1 MSRIRR
7 FIRWMFLL
15 GLLAVVIGGIGF
27 AILYLRLSSGLPDP
41 KTLRAVELQEPLY
54 VYAADGRLMAL
65 FGEKRRYPVT
75 MAQVPKRV
83 KDAFLAAEDARFYE
97 HEGVDYKGVGRAVWQ
112 MVFTDKERVAGGSTI
127 TQQVARQ
134 FFLSNEYRIERKLK
148 EMLLARK
155 MEQELSKDEI
165 FELYLNNSFFG
176 NRAYGVAA
184 AAEYYYG
191 KTLDQLDLDEAASLA
206 SIPKF
211 PTAANPISN
220 PVRARERRDVYVLKR
235 MRELGMITA
244 AEEAAARAV
253 PMHASPHEKP
263 VEVYAPFIAEM
274 VRQQMLERFG
284 EDALERGYHVTTTI
298 DPTMQVA
305 ADRAVRDGLHIYDH
319 RHGWNPKSMPFLEL
333 GPNETAA
340 DAAKRLSRYPVQ
352 GELLPALVLATR
364 GDAVEAVL
372 GDGTLITIGKE
383 EARWP
388 GRNPATLLKRGDVT
402 RVRRIVETPKTAD
415 AKGAAAKDA
424 GMKGADAKPTDATS
438 PEAQATAAL
447 QGGPAKYRLDQ
458 IPRAQAALVSLD
470 ADTGAVR
477 ALVGGY
483 SFAGSKFNT
492 VTQARR
498 QPGSSFK
505 PFIYA
510 AAFERGYNPA
520 SIVLDAPVVFRMG
533 NNKVWRPQNDGGG
546 FSGPG
551 RVREALVRSRNLV
564 SVRMLDAIGVEY
576 ARDYITQFGFD
587 KEELP
592 PNLSIS
598 LGTPSLTPM
607 SIARGYAVF
616 TNGGFRVDPWIIDEV
631 RDSDDKVIY
640 KHKPV
645 VACRGCTPGTALAG
659 QQAASPAANVVDGF
673 NLGPTP
679 TGQPAAAGSDAAKP
693 DPAQEKKKEV
703 AAAKPLPPGT
713 QVAPRAIDERIAY
726 QMVSMMRD
734 VVLRGT
740 ATEAKRIGREDVGGK
755 TGSTNDHR
763 DAWFSGTGG
772 NLVTT
777 VWVGKSDN
785 TSLGYREYGGKA
797 ALPIW
802 IDFMKVALKDMPIAQ
817 NEPPAN
823 MVRVVVSGD
832 GRLMASETGG
842 GIVEYV
848 KAEDLDRMEN
858 FVDYGDYGNDVPDEE
873 AFDIF

>member
-7 FIRWMFLL
+7 LLRWMFLL
-15 GLLAVVIGGIGF
+15 GLIGAVVGGIGL
-27 AILYLRLSSGLPDP
+27 AILYAKLSSDLPDP

-65 FGEKRRYPVT
+65 FGEKRRYPVE
-75 MAQVPKRV
+75 MANVPKRV

-112 MVFTDKERVAGGSTI
+112 MVSTDKERVAGGSTI

-165 FELYLNNSFFG
+165 FALYLNNSFFG

-211 PTAANPISN
+211 PSSANPISN
-220 PVRARERRDVYVLKR
+220 PVRAKERRDVYVLKR

-263 VEVYAPFIAEM
+263 VEVYAPYIAEM
-274 VRQQMLERFG
+274 VRQEMLERFG

-298 DPTMQVA
+298 DASMQAA
-305 ADRAVRDGLHIYDH
+305 ADQAVRDGLHTYDH

-340 DAAKRLSRYPVQ
+340 EAAKRLSRYPVQ
-352 GELLPALVLATR
+352 GELLPALVLGVQ

-372 GDGTLITIGKE
+372 RDGTVITIGKE

-388 GRNPATLLKRGDVT
+388 GRSPATLLKRGDVT
-402 RVRRIVETPKTAD
+402 RVRKLVDAPKGTDGMPANGRPPNGMPAD
-415 AKGAAAKDA
+415 GAPADKAAAQ
-424 GMKGADAKPTDATS
+424 S
-438 PEAQATAAL
+438 AAAP
-447 QGGPAKYRLDQ
+447 GPARYRLEQ
-458 IPRAQAALVSLD
+458 VPRAQAALVSLD

-483 SFAGSKFNT
+483 SFAGNKFNT
-492 VTQARR
+492 ATQAKR

-546 FSGPG
+546 FAGPG

-564 SVRMLDAIGVEY
+564 SVRMLDAIGVDY
-576 ARDYITQFGFD
+576 ARDYITQFGFN

-616 TNGGFRVDPWIIDEV
+616 ANGGFRVDPWVIDEV
-631 RDSDDKVIY
+631 RDSDGQVIY
-640 KHKPV
+640 KHKPL
-645 VACRGCTPGTALAG
+645 VACRGCAPGTALAG
-659 QQAASPAANVVDGF
+659 RPVASAASNVVDGF
-673 NLGPTP
+673 NLGPASTP
-679 TGQPAAAGSDAAKP
+679 ASGTGPAKAE
-693 DPAQEKKKEV
+693 QEKKKET
-703 AAAKPLPPGT
+703 APPKPLPADA

-734 VVLRGT
+734 VVQRGT
-740 ATEAKRIGREDVGGK
+740 ATDAKRIGREDIGGK

-802 IDFMKVALKDMPIAQ
+802 IDYMKVALKDVPVAP

-848 KAEDLDRMEN
+848 KVEDLERMESY
-858 FVDYGDYGNDVPDEE
+858 VDYGDYGDAVPDEE

>member
-7 FIRWMFLL
+7 LLRWMFLL
-15 GLLAVVIGGIGF
+15 GLVGAVVGGIGL
-27 AILYLRLSSGLPDP
+27 AILYARLSSDLPDP
-41 KTLRAVELQEPLY
+41 KTLREVELQEPLY

-65 FGEKRRYPVT
+65 FGEKRRYPVK
-75 MAQVPKRV
+75 MADVPKRV
-83 KDAFLAAEDARFYE
+83 RDAFLAAEDARFYE

-112 MVFTDKERVAGGSTI
+112 MVSTDKERVAGGSTI

-148 EMLLARK
+148 EMLLARR

-191 KTLDQLDLDEAASLA
+191 KTLAQLDLDEAASLA

-211 PTAANPISN
+211 PSSANPISN
-220 PVRARERRDVYVLKR
+220 PTRAKERRDVYVLKR

-253 PMHASPHEKP
+253 PMHATPHEKP
-263 VEVYAPFIAEM
+263 VEVYAPYIAEM
-274 VRQQMLERFG
+274 VRQEMIERFG

-298 DPTMQVA
+298 DPVMQAA
-305 ADRAVRDGLHIYDH
+305 ADAAVRDGLHTYDH

-333 GPNETAA
+333 GANETAA
-340 DAAKRLSRYPVQ
+340 EAAKRLSRYPVQ
-352 GELLPALVLATR
+352 GELLPALVLGAQ

-372 GDGTLITIGKE
+372 GDGTVIVIGKD

-402 RVRRIVETPKTAD
+402 RVRRIVDAPEDGAGKAAD
-415 AKGAAAKDA
+415 ARPATAQA
-424 GMKGADAKPTDATS
+424 ADAKPLA
-438 PEAQATAAL
+438 PERVR
-447 QGGPAKYRLDQ
+447 YRLDQ
-458 IPRAQAALVSLD
+458 VPRAQAALVSLD

-483 SFAGSKFNT
+483 SFAGNKFNT
-492 VTQARR
+492 VTQAKR

-546 FSGPG
+546 FAGPG

-564 SVRMLDAIGVEY
+564 SVRMLDAIGVDY
-576 ARDYITQFGFD
+576 AREYITQFGFD

-616 TNGGFRVDPWIIDEV
+616 ANGGFRVDPWIIDEV
-631 RDSDDKVIY
+631 RDSDGQVIY
-640 KHKPV
+640 RHKPV
-645 VACRGCTPGTALAG
+645 VACRGCAPGTALGDRPVAS
-659 QQAASPAANVVDGF
+659 AASHQVDGF
-673 NLGPTP
+673 DLGPVA
-679 TGQPAAAGSDAAKP
+679 GAEPAAGAAKTDEDKKQEDKQKETAP
-693 DPAQEKKKEV
+693 VRTLPAD
-703 AAAKPLPPGT
+703 A

-726 QMVSMMRD
+726 QMTSMMRD

-740 ATEAKRIGREDVGGK
+740 ATDAKRIGREDIGGK

-802 IDFMKVALKDMPIAQ
+802 IDFMKVALKDVPIAQ

-848 KAEDLDRMEN
+848 KAEDLERMES
-858 FVDYGDYGNDVPDEE
+858 FVDYGDYGEQMPDEE